1 MGLVSGGSKISPE
14 ATQTSKDGQGEAI
27 ASARKF
33 LSRKLSVRG
42 LSFSVAVSLGFLGA
56 GQGLAQK
63 PINKT
68 TDGVARPSRSD
79 VAAKSVTDALGDP
92 LLDAMQAELVR
103 EKSSL
108 VLPGMRA
115 PYFIEYRLEDIHS
128 YGATASYGALTSEA
142 ENQQRVVRV
151 EVRVGDYVTDSSS
164 ARGNGSLVLAPG
176 DNDPVALRE
185 ALWTATDEA
194 YKGALR
200 AYSAKLA
207 AVKQFQNAPNAND
220 FTPAKP
226 VHLLEPLA
234 KLEVDRTEWKRRL
247 VEASGLY
254 AKDPSVR
261 SFAGDVQYSSA
272 SLNGLAVNRYTVNTD
287 GTAVR
292 HGFTGYQDS
301 VSVGGQASDGMQ
313 LGRNNG
319 STASTAAGLESGE
332 ALRERTL
339 ADLKSFQALRQAP
352 VVEAEDYHGPV
363 LFSGDAAADVVN
375 RLIVPNI
382 DAERP
387 EMGTTARTQGAYQS
401 SLRTPVLPAFLTMV
415 DDPTLKNFD
424 GRSLVG
430 AYRVD
435 DEGEPAEPVTVIDHG
450 KLVGFLVG
458 RQPIKDFPES
468 NGHGRA
474 TLGGPAHP
482 HPGVLVIKSADNL
495 SMEQLRAKLAALAK
509 EQGRSVYEVETLGG
523 GELIP
528 RLLYRISPQGER
540 TLVRGAAFD
549 ELDQRSLRSE
559 LIAAGGTP
567 YIAQE
572 ISPLPVTTITPAL
585 LFSDIAVKRA
595 TQQQEKLP
603 YYAPPEAQ

>member
-1 MGLVSGGSKISPE
+1 MMSYLFTAPRAVRVCSSFTHLLRTNCRLVGLLALSMGAYAAVAQDIRSVSPSLKSEPVPK
-14 ATQTSKDGQGEAI
+14 ATQPSAAVTATEAPD
-27 ASARKF
+27 
-33 LSRKLSVRG
+33 
-42 LSFSVAVSLGFLGA
+42 SLL
-56 GQGLAQK
+56 Q
-63 PINKT
+63 
-68 TDGVARPSRSD
+68 
-79 VAAKSVTDALGDP
+79 
-92 LLDAMQAELVR
+92 AMQAELAR
-103 EKSSL
+103 EKTEL

-128 YGATASYGALTSEA
+128 FEAVASYGALTSAA
-142 ENQQRVVRV
+142 ETQQRVVRV

-164 ARGNGSLVLAPG
+164 ARGNGSLALAPG
-176 DNDPVALRE
+176 DDDPVALRE

-194 YKGALR
+194 YKAALR

-207 AVKQFQNAPNAND
+207 ALKQFQNAPNADD
-220 FTPAKP
+220 FTAAKP
-226 VHLLEPLA
+226 VQMLEPVA
-234 KLEVDRTEWKRRL
+234 RLEFDREEWTRRL

-254 AKDPSVR
+254 AVDPAVR
-261 SFAGDVQYSSA
+261 SFAADVQYSSA
-272 SLNGLAVNRYTVNTD
+272 SLNALAINRYTVNTD

-301 VSVGGQASDGMQ
+301 ISVGGQASDGMQ

-319 STASTAAGLESGE
+319 STATTAAGLESAE
-332 ALRERTL
+332 ALRERTV
-339 ADLKSFQALRQAP
+339 ADLKSFEALRQAP

-375 RLIVPNI
+375 RLIVPNL

-387 EMGTTARTQGAYQS
+387 DMGTTARTQGAYQS
-401 SLRTPVLPAFLTMV
+401 SLRTPVLPPFVTLV
-415 DDPTLKNFD
+415 DDPTLKSFD

-435 DEGEPAEPVTVIDHG
+435 DEGEPAKAVTLIDRG

-482 HPGVLVIKSADNL
+482 HPGVLLVKSAETL
-495 SMEQLRAKLAALAK
+495 SLEQLRQKLVSLAK
-509 EQGRSVYEVETLGG
+509 EQGRDVFEVDTLGG
-523 GELIP
+523 GDLNP
-528 RLLYRISPQGER
+528 RLLYRVSPEGRR

-559 LIAAGGTP
+559 LIAAGGTA
-567 YIAQE
+567 YISQE
-572 ISPLPVTTITPAL
+572 ISPLPETIITPAL

-603 YYAPPEAQ
+603 YYMPPPIK

>member
-1 MGLVSGGSKISPE
+1 MMSYLFTAPRAVRVCSSFTHLLRTNCRLVGLLALSMGAYAAVAQDIRSVSPSLKSEPVPK
-14 ATQTSKDGQGEAI
+14 ATQPSAAVTATEAPD
-27 ASARKF
+27 
-33 LSRKLSVRG
+33 
-42 LSFSVAVSLGFLGA
+42 SLL
-56 GQGLAQK
+56 Q
-63 PINKT
+63 
-68 TDGVARPSRSD
+68 
-79 VAAKSVTDALGDP
+79 
-92 LLDAMQAELVR
+92 AMQAELAR
-103 EKSSL
+103 EKTEL

-128 YGATASYGALTSEA
+128 FEAVASYGALTSAA
-142 ENQQRVVRV
+142 ETQQRVVRV

-164 ARGNGSLVLAPG
+164 ARGNGSLALAPG
-176 DNDPVALRE
+176 DDDPVALRE

-194 YKGALR
+194 YKAALR

-207 AVKQFQNAPNAND
+207 ALKQFQNAPNADD
-220 FTPAKP
+220 FTAAKP
-226 VHLLEPLA
+226 VQMLEPVA
-234 KLEVDRTEWKRRL
+234 RLELDREEWTRRL

-254 AKDPSVR
+254 AVDPAVR
-261 SFAGDVQYSSA
+261 SFAADVQYSSA
-272 SLNGLAVNRYTVNTD
+272 SLNALAVNRYTVNTD

-301 VSVGGQASDGMQ
+301 ISVGGQASDGMQ

-319 STASTAAGLESGE
+319 STATTAAGLESAE
-332 ALRERTL
+332 ALRERTV
-339 ADLKSFQALRQAP
+339 ADLKSFEALRQAP

-375 RLIVPNI
+375 RLIVPNL

-387 EMGTTARTQGAYQS
+387 DMGTTARTQGAYQS
-401 SLRTPVLPAFLTMV
+401 SLRTPVLPPFVTLV
-415 DDPTLKNFD
+415 DDPTLKSFD

-435 DEGEPAEPVTVIDHG
+435 DEGEPAKAVTLIDRG

-482 HPGVLVIKSADNL
+482 HPGVLLVKSAETL
-495 SMEQLRAKLAALAK
+495 SLEQLRQKLVSLAK
-509 EQGRSVYEVETLGG
+509 EQGRDVFEVDTLGG
-523 GELIP
+523 GDLNP
-528 RLLYRISPQGER
+528 RLLYRVSPEGRR

-559 LIAAGGTP
+559 LIAAGGTA
-567 YIAQE
+567 YISQE
-572 ISPLPVTTITPAL
+572 ISPLPETIITPAL

-603 YYAPPEAQ
+603 YYMPPPIK